1 MIPDAPIRARMGL
14 VVPSTNVVAE
24 TDMWSTAPAGV
35 TFHTGRLRITEP
47 DLSSDEAFLRFLD
60 QIRASLGPTVEDVVS
75 CEPDLLVVGLSSET
89 FWGGAEGNAEFTAD
103 LESASGL
110 KVATGADAC
119 KKAIEA
125 TGVKRLAILTPY
137 QAVGDE
143 QVLKYF
149 GDIGTEVVRIKGLRA
164 ENCTAP
170 AKVSH
175 ETGRQLIDELDGDD
189 VDAVVQVGTNLSLV
203 RVADRAEKELGKP
216 VIAINAAILWTALR
230 MLGIDDQYD
239 GFGPLLREH

>member
-1 MIPDAPIRARMGL
+1 MIPEAPIRARMGL

-24 TDMWSTAPAGV
+24 TDMWTAAPAGV

-47 DLSSDEAFLRFLD
+47 DLSSDEAFVAFLD
-60 QIRASLGPTVEDVVS
+60 QIRASLGPTVEDVIT
-75 CEPDLLVVGLSSET
+75 CEPDLLVMGLSSET

-103 LESASGL
+103 LEKASGL

-119 KKAIEA
+119 RKAVEA
-125 TGVKRLAILTPY
+125 VGVERLAILTPY

-143 QVLKYF
+143 QVIKYF
-149 GDIGTEVVRIKGLRA
+149 TDIGTTVVRIKGLRS

-170 AKVSH
+170 AKVS
-175 ETGRQLIDELDGDD
+175 EDTAAALVDELNGDD
-189 VDAVVQVGTNLSLV
+189 VDAVVQVGTNLSLM

-230 MLGIDDQYD
+230 MIGIDDRYE